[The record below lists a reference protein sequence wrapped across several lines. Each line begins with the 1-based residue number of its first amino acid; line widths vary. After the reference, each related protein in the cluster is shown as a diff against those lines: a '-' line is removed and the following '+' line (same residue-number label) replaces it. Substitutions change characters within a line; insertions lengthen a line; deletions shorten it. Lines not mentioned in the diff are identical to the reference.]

1 MRLFPRTLAG
11 QTVLILLLGVAVSHL
26 ASMVTFSHERG
37 EAATAIN
44 DRGVAARIAEITRLV
59 EESPAD
65 WRPGLLRAANGA
77 GMRVRLVQ
85 DEGETDRPERT
96 HETFVRLYLA
106 VQLGARPLHVRMI
119 KPGDAAAAPHDHA
132 DLPAETWPAGHALDV
147 TIRLKDGDR
156 LNFRAAVPDIAG
168 LWSSDAVLSMV
179 LMTVGVLVVS
189 FWAVRRLT
197 RPLAIFA
204 QAAERLGKDVQAP
217 PLPLTGPTEL
227 HQAAHAFNQMQDRLR
242 RLIEARMQMLA
253 AISHDLRT
261 PITLMKLRAE
271 FIEDEEDRAKMLAT
285 LDEMETMV
293 SSILSFAR
301 EDALQETNRVVDV
314 GALLASLC
322 DDLTDAGLDVTCSPP
337 PKVPYP
343 CRPLALKR
351 VFLNLIQN
359 AVKYGARARVAMT
372 VDEKSIILTI
382 DDDGPGIPDE
392 ELARVFAPFYRV
404 EGSRCPE
411 TGGVGLGLS
420 VAATIVHAHGGEIIL
435 ANRPGGGLRA
445 EVHLPR

>member
-11 QTVLILLLGVAVSHL
+11 QTVLILLLGVAASHL

-37 EAATAIN
+37 EAVTAIN

-59 EESPAD
+59 EESPAE
-65 WRPGLLRAANGA
+65 WRHGLLRAANGT

-85 DEGETDRPERT
+85 GDREPDRPERT
-96 HETFVRLYLA
+96 HEAFVRLYLA
-106 VQLGARPLHVRMI
+106 SQLGARPLDVRMI
-119 KPGDAAAAPHDHA
+119 EPENAATVSHDHA
-132 DLPAETWPAGHALDV
+132 DVPAETWPSGHALDV

-156 LNFRAAVPDIAG
+156 LNFQAAVPDVAG
-168 LWSSDAVLSMV
+168 LWSSDAVLSMA

-227 HQAAHAFNQMQDRLR
+227 QQAAQAFNQMQERLR

-261 PITLMKLRAE
+261 PITLMKLRTE
-271 FIEDEEDRAKMLAT
+271 FVDDEENRSKMLAT

-301 EDALQETNRVVDV
+301 EDALQEGNRVVDV
-314 GALLASLC
+314 GALVASLC
-322 DDLTDAGLDVTCSPP
+322 DDLTDAGLDVQCAPP
-337 PKVPYP
+337 PKVPYQ

-351 VFLNLIQN
+351 ALLNLVQN

-372 VDEKSIILTI
+372 ADETSLSLVV
-382 DDDGPGIPDE
+382 DDDGPGIPAE
-392 ELARVFAPFYRV
+392 ELARVFTPFYRV

-420 VAATIVHAHGGEIIL
+420 VAAAIVHAHGGEITL

-445 EVHLPR
+445 EVRLPR